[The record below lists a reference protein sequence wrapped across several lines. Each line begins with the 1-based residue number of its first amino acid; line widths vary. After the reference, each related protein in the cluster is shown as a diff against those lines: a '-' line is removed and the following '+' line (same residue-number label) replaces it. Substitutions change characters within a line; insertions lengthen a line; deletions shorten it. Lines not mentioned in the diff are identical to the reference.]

1 MLKEYTFDI
10 FYEPMEEGGYLVI
23 VPALPG
29 IVTYGKDLE
38 EARMMALDAIRCH
51 CECLQ
56 KDGEPI
62 PDNSNAILEPQIE
75 KVKVALVS

>member
-38 EARMMALDAIRCH
+38 EARLMALDAIRCH
-51 CECLQ
+51 CEGLQ
-56 KDGEPI
+56 KD
-62 PDNSNAILEPQIE
+62 
-75 KVKVALVS
+75 KVLTRRNYNEDHL